1 MDYKQLAVA
10 IIENIGGKSN
20 VKSVVHCATRLRFTL
35 NDATLANTEKISNLK
50 GVLKVVNGGGQYQIV
65 IGTDVP
71 QVYQEVVNAGGFEAS
86 GAVKDDEAEK
96 EDKRSPLSK
105 LLESIASIFQ
115 PIIPAIT
122 GAGLLKA
129 VMALCSTFGWLKSGT
144 QTYIILNAMS
154 DAAFY
159 FLPIL
164 LAASCAK
171 KFKCNQGTA
180 MALGGLLV
188 YPGLTTLMTGI
199 SANSKAIAAAGSYEA
214 ALAAGTI
221 AEGAASS
228 IKLFGIIPIQ
238 VVTSYASSVIPI
250 ILGVWL
256 MSYVEKFMRKYCP
269 KAVKFFFVPFF
280 SLVIAGIGTLA
291 ILGPIGTWASE
302 LIQIFF
308 TWLKNTA
315 PWIVPTVVG
324 IFSPLLVMTGTHYG
338 LIPIG
343 TNNLTTA
350 GHDAVVGPGMLV
362 SNTAQGAAGLAVALR
377 SKNPDTK
384 QLASSAGLTGIL
396 GITEPVLYGVNLKY
410 TFPLYAA
417 MIGGGVGGLF
427 LGLMGVERFGA
438 GSPGLLVLPVYLPT
452 AEAAALGYTMSN
464 FVYAVIGVA
473 IAMLVS
479 FIACWIMFGI
489 WAKKGKLDPK
499 ELGKIEVKE
508 EVKEEAKEAA
518 KEVTETD
525 GVIYAPVEG
534 EVSALTSVSD
544 EVFSS
549 LTMGNGIAIN
559 PVKGEV
565 KAPVDG
571 VITTFFPT
579 GHAIGIQGDNGAEIL
594 IHVGMDTVS
603 LNGEGF
609 EPVVKEGD
617 RIKKGQLLLKFDMDV
632 IKAHNL
638 SVVTPVVVTN
648 TDDLKALN
656 PISSG
661 SVTEKDVIIRF
672 EV

>member
-1 MDYKQLAVA
+1 
-10 IIENIGGKSN
+10 
-20 VKSVVHCATRLRFTL
+20 
-35 NDATLANTEKISNLK
+35 
-50 GVLKVVNGGGQYQIV
+50 
-65 IGTDVP
+65 
-71 QVYQEVVNAGGFEAS
+71 
-86 GAVKDDEAEK
+86 
-96 EDKRSPLSK
+96 
-105 LLESIASIFQ
+105 
-115 PIIPAIT
+115 
-122 GAGLLKA
+122 
-129 VMALCSTFGWLKSGT
+129 MALCSTFGWLKSGT

-256 MSYVEKFMRKYCP
+256 MSYVEKFMQKYCP

-362 SNTAQGAAGLAVALR
+362 SNTAQGAAGLAVAVR

-452 AEAAALGYTMSN
+452 AEAAALGYTMVAFMRGRTLN
-464 FVYAVIGVA
+464 DAVVILDEA
-473 IAMLVS
+473 QNTTSAQLR
-479 FIACWIMFGI
+479 MFLTRMGWNAKMIITGDMTQVDLPRGTQSGLREALGI
-489 WAKKGKLDPK
+489 
-499 ELGKIEVKE
+499 LG
-508 EVKEEAKEAA
+508 
-518 KEVTETD
+518 
-525 GVIYAPVEG
+525 GVEG
-534 EVSALTSVSD
+534 ISVVNLTQTDIVHHKL
-544 EVFSS
+544 V
-549 LTMGNGIAIN
+549 TKI
-559 PVKGEV
+559 V
-565 KAPVDG
+565 KAY
-571 VITTFFPT
+571 
-579 GHAIGIQGDNGAEIL
+579 E
-594 IHVGMDTVS
+594 
-603 LNGEGF
+603 
-609 EPVVKEGD
+609 
-617 RIKKGQLLLKFDMDV
+617 KFD
-632 IKAHNL
+632 K
-638 SVVTPVVVTN
+638 S
-648 TDDLKALN
+648 KK
-656 PISSG
+656 
-661 SVTEKDVIIRF
+661 E
-672 EV
+672 

>member
-1 MDYKQLAVA
+1 MGY
-10 IIENIGGKSN
+10 
-20 VKSVVHCATRLRFTL
+20 
-35 NDATLANTEKISNLK
+35 
-50 GVLKVVNGGGQYQIV
+50 
-65 IGTDVP
+65 
-71 QVYQEVVNAGGFEAS
+71 
-86 GAVKDDEAEK
+86 
-96 EDKRSPLSK
+96 RSPD
-105 LLESIASIFQ
+105 
-115 PIIPAIT
+115 
-122 GAGLLKA
+122 G
-129 VMALCSTFGWLKSGT
+129 
-144 QTYIILNAMS
+144 
-154 DAAFY
+154 
-159 FLPIL
+159 
-164 LAASCAK
+164 
-171 KFKCNQGTA
+171 
-180 MALGGLLV
+180 
-188 YPGLTTLMTGI
+188 
-199 SANSKAIAAAGSYEA
+199 
-214 ALAAGTI
+214 
-221 AEGAASS
+221 
-228 IKLFGIIPIQ
+228 
-238 VVTSYASSVIPI
+238 
-250 ILGVWL
+250 
-256 MSYVEKFMRKYCP
+256 
-269 KAVKFFFVPFF
+269 
-280 SLVIAGIGTLA
+280 IAGIGTLA

-362 SNTAQGAAGLAVALR
+362 SNTAQGAAGLAVAVR

-384 QLASSAGLTGIL
+384 QLASSAGLTGI
-396 GITEPVLYGVNLKY
+396 
-410 TFPLYAA
+410 
-417 MIGGGVGGLF
+417 
-427 LGLMGVERFGA
+427 
-438 GSPGLLVLPVYLPT
+438 LVLPVYLPT

-479 FIACWIMFGI
+479 FIACWIMFGM

-508 EVKEEAKEAA
+508 EVKEEA

-559 PVKGEV
+559 PVKGEI

-579 GHAIGIQGDNGAEIL
+579 GHAIGIQGNNGAEIL

-603 LNGEGF
+603 LKGEGF
-609 EPVVKEGD
+609 EPLVREGD
-617 RIKKGQLLLKFDMDV
+617 RVKKGQLLLKFDMDV
-632 IKAHNL
+632 IKVHNL

-648 TDDLKALN
+648 TDDLKAVN

>member
-35 NDATLANTEKISNLK
+35 NDATLADTEKISSLK
-50 GVLKVVNGGGQYQIV
+50 GVLKVVNAGGQYQIV

-71 QVYQEVVNAGGFEAS
+71 QVYQEVVSAGGFEAS

-96 EDKRSPLSK
+96 EDKRSPLSR

-256 MSYVEKFMRKYCP
+256 MSYVEKFMQKYCP

-280 SLVIAGIGTLA
+280 SLVIAGIGTWPYRNLGFRVNSDFLYLA
-291 ILGPIGTWASE
+291 EKHGALDCSDCGWYLLPASGYDR
-302 LIQIFF
+302 
-308 TWLKNTA
+308 N
-315 PWIVPTVVG
+315 
-324 IFSPLLVMTGTHYG
+324 PL
-338 LIPIG
+338 
-343 TNNLTTA
+343 
-350 GHDAVVGPGMLV
+350 
-362 SNTAQGAAGLAVALR
+362 R
-377 SKNPDTK
+377 
-384 QLASSAGLTGIL
+384 
-396 GITEPVLYGVNLKY
+396 
-410 TFPLYAA
+410 
-417 MIGGGVGGLF
+417 
-427 LGLMGVERFGA
+427 
-438 GSPGLLVLPVYLPT
+438 
-452 AEAAALGYTMSN
+452 
-464 FVYAVIGVA
+464 
-473 IAMLVS
+473 
-479 FIACWIMFGI
+479 
-489 WAKKGKLDPK
+489 
-499 ELGKIEVKE
+499 
-508 EVKEEAKEAA
+508 
-518 KEVTETD
+518 TD
-525 GVIYAPVEG
+525 SHWYQQPYHGR
-534 EVSALTSVSD
+534 T
-544 EVFSS
+544 
-549 LTMGNGIAIN
+549 
-559 PVKGEV
+559 
-565 KAPVDG
+565 
-571 VITTFFPT
+571 
-579 GHAIGIQGDNGAEIL
+579 
-594 IHVGMDTVS
+594 
-603 LNGEGF
+603 
-609 EPVVKEGD
+609 
-617 RIKKGQLLLKFDMDV
+617 
-632 IKAHNL
+632 
-638 SVVTPVVVTN
+638 
-648 TDDLKALN
+648 
-656 PISSG
+656 
-661 SVTEKDVIIRF
+661 
-672 EV
+672 

>member
-1 MDYKQLAVA
+1 MDYKQLAQA
-10 IIENIGGKSN
+10 IIDNIGGRSN

-35 NDATLANTEKISNLK
+35 NDVSLADTDKISKLK
-50 GVLKVVNGGGQYQIV
+50 GVLKVVNAGGQYQIV
-65 IGTDVP
+65 IGPDVP
-71 QVYQEVVNAGGFEAS
+71 QVYQQIISIGHFEAAE
-86 GAVKDDEAEK
+86 AVADDEAEK
-96 EDKRSPLSK
+96 EDTRSPLSRV
-105 LLESIASIFQ
+105 LEAIASIFQ

-129 VMALCSTFGWLKSGT
+129 AMALCTTFGWLENGS
-144 QTYIILNAMS
+144 QTYVILNAMA

-180 MALGGLLV
+180 MALGGILV
-188 YPGLTTLMTGI
+188 YPGLTDLMKTVA
-199 SANSKAIAAAGSYEA
+199 ANGSAIAAAGSAEA
-214 ALAAGTI
+214 AVAAGTV
-221 AEGAASS
+221 AEGAATS
-228 IKLFGIIPIQ
+228 IKLFNIIPVQ

-250 ILGVWL
+250 ILGVIL
-256 MSYVEKFMRKYCP
+256 MSYVEKLVQKICP
-269 KAVKFFFVPFF
+269 KAFKFFFVPFF
-280 SLVIAGIGTLA
+280 SLTIAGILTLT
-291 ILGPIGTWASE
+291 ILGPLGTWASD

-308 TWLKNTA
+308 TWLKGTA

-362 SNTAQGAAGLAVALR
+362 SNTAQGAAGLAVAFR
-377 SKNPDTK
+377 SKNPETK
-384 QLASSAGLTGIL
+384 QLASSAGFTGVL
-396 GITEPVLYGVNLKY
+396 GITEPVLYGVNLRY

-427 LGLMGVERFGA
+427 LGLTGVERFGA

-452 AEAAALGYTMSN
+452 AEAAALGFTMSN
-464 FVYAVIGVA
+464 FVCALIGVV

-499 ELGKIEVKE
+499 ELGRVVESAGTIVEETKE
-508 EVKEEAKEAA
+508 E
-518 KEVTETD
+518 ETKD
-525 GVIYAPVEG
+525 NETVIYAPVEG
-534 EVSALTSVSD
+534 ELVDLTTIKD

-549 LTMGNGIAIN
+549 LAMGNGVAIS

-565 KAPVDG
+565 KAPFDG
-571 VITTFFPT
+571 IITTFFPT
-579 GHAIGIQGDNGAEIL
+579 GHAIGMEADNGAEIL

-603 LNGEGF
+603 LDGEGF
-609 EPVVKEGD
+609 VPQVKEGD
-617 RIKKGQLLLKFDMDV
+617 RVKKGQLLLKFDMDV
-632 IKAHNL
+632 IKAHGL
-638 SVVTPVVVTN
+638 ETITPVVLTN
-648 TDDLKALN
+648 TDDLQSVSPVK
-656 PISSG
+656 SG
-661 SVTEKDVIIRF
+661 KVTEKDVIISF
-672 EV
+672 EK